1 MKRARIDK
9 LGRIVI
15 PMHYRKALG
24 ITTETDLTL
33 DCDNNKIIISPSESN
48 CKICEKP
55 IIHKVTDLPICNECV
70 EKIKK
75 ISRS

>member
-1 MKRARIDK
+1 MKKIRIDK

-24 ITTETDLTL
+24 ITTETELILEYTGS
-33 DCDNNKIIISPSESN
+33 KMTISISEDI
-48 CKICEKP
+48 CKICEKRLDRAS
-55 IIHKVTDLPICNECV
+55 TDLPICNECV

-75 ISRS
+75 INR

>member
-1 MKRARIDK
+1 MKKIRIDK

-24 ITTETDLTL
+24 ITTETELILEYT
-33 DCDNNKIIISPSESN
+33 DNKMTISISEDI
-48 CKICEKP
+48 CKICEKRLDRAF
-55 IIHKVTDLPICNECV
+55 TDLPICNECV

-75 ISRS
+75 INR